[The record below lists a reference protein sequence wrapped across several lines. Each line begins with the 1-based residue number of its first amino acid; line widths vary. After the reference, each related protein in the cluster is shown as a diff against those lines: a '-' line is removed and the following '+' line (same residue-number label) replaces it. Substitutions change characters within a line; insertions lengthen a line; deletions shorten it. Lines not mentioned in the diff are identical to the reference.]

1 MASRVWLELVRP
13 KSENRTWFA
22 GPVNALTHHR
32 RHYVLENK
40 KLLNSVEFVSLSTI
54 KLPGLLH
61 LQGVTLPLQLLLVL
75 WTEIALFGFV
85 LAAIFDHQ

>member
-1 MASRVWLELVRP
+1 MDIANATAN
-13 KSENRTWFA
+13 KHM
-22 GPVNALTHHR
+22 NALTHHR
-32 RHYVLENK
+32 IHYVLENK
-40 KLLNSVEFVSLSTI
+40 KLLNTVEFFSLSTI